1 MTMLREVT
9 RPGSLITVDQE
20 APVLAA
26 VRAMAAH
33 DVRIVGV
40 VAGNRLAGVFSE
52 RDVVRR
58 VVARE
63 LDPAHTRLGDVMT
76 ESILVADSED
86 DCAETLRRM
95 ESAGIGHMPV
105 LAEGHVLSMI
115 SIRDLLG
122 TEQGRAA
129 ARQVKGL
136 AEI

>member
-1 MTMLREVT
+1 
-9 RPGSLITVDQE
+9 
-20 APVLAA
+20 
-26 VRAMAAH
+26 
-33 DVRIVGV
+33 
-40 VAGNRLAGVFSE
+40 
-52 RDVVRR
+52 
-58 VVARE
+58 
-63 LDPAHTRLGDVMT
+63 MT

-105 LAEGHVLSMI
+105 LAEGHVLSMV

-129 ARQVKGL
+129 ASRFKGV

>member
-1 MTMLREVT
+1 M
-9 RPGSLITVDQE
+9 GSLITVDQE

-40 VAGNRLAGVFSE
+40 LAGNRLAGVFSE

-76 ESILVADSED
+76 ESILVADCED
-86 DCAETLRRM
+86 DCAETLRRTLA
-95 ESAGIGHMPV
+95 SVLAQVPV
-105 LAEGHVLSMI
+105 LAEGHVLSMV

-129 ARQVKGL
+129 ASRFKGV